1 MGVSI
6 TENEAIIRHLEGL
19 TPDMVQEIINFIEF
33 LKVKRTEKSN
43 SAQSALLIQQQSL
56 DRIWH
61 NESEDLY
68 AL

>member
-6 TENEAIIRHLEGL
+6 TENETIIRHFEGL
-19 TPDMVQEIINFIEF
+19 TPDMVQEIIDFIEF
-33 LKVKRTEKSN
+33 LKIRRMEKSN
-43 SAQSALLIQQQSL
+43 SAQSTLVIQQQSL

-68 AL
+68 EI

>member
-6 TENEAIIRHLEGL
+6 TENETIIRHFEGL
-19 TPDMVQEIINFIEF
+19 TPDMVQEIIDFIEF
-33 LKVKRTEKSN
+33 LKIRRMEKSN
-43 SAQSALLIQQQSL
+43 SAQSTLVIQQQSL

-68 AL
+68 EL

>member
-6 TENEAIIRHLEGL
+6 TENEVIIRHLEGL

-33 LKVKRTEKSN
+33 LKIRRMEKSN

-56 DRIWH
+56 ARIWDS
-61 NESEDLY
+61 ESEDLY
-68 AL
+68 EL

>member
-6 TENEAIIRHLEGL
+6 AENETIIRHFEGL
-19 TPDMVQEIINFIEF
+19 TPDMVQEIIDFIEF
-33 LKVKRTEKSN
+33 LKIRRMEKSN
-43 SAQSALLIQQQSL
+43 SAQSTLVIQQQSL

-68 AL
+68 EL

>member
-6 TENEAIIRHLEGL
+6 TENEVIIRHLEGL

-33 LKVKRTEKSN
+33 LKIRRMEKIN

-56 DRIWH
+56 ARIWDS
-61 NESEDLY
+61 ESEDLY
-68 AL
+68 EL